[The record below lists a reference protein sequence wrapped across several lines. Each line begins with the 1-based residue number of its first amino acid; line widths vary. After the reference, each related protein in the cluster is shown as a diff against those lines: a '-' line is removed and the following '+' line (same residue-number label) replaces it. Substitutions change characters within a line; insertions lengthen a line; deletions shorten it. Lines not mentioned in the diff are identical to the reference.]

1 MSPVLRRMM
10 FATAVVAAVAVLVE
24 MAARFA
30 EPGLSARTLPL
41 PLPSRTRDPAFEA
54 ALAEARRDS
63 GGAVPLVF
71 DESAGWTLPP
81 NRTERYGET
90 VMRFNALGMRGPD
103 WGPAAAGSVRIL
115 TLGDSSIMG
124 LGVMEDQVFSSVAAT
139 ALSTTW
145 GVPVEAVIG
154 GIPGHTSAQALELQG
169 RVQARLAPQWVVL
182 GCLWSDLVRQ
192 GLAPRITPPSRW
204 ATYRVGVL
212 LLSPWLTARK
222 VKFLDQKGDV
232 GDLGDASSR
241 VGLREYRRNLILL
254 AERAKAGG
262 ARPAFLL
269 LPAPMDLDAAVP
281 PETVVAYRATM
292 RSVAAELGA
301 PLVDGEA
308 LVDARSA
315 TLAWWDDQVH
325 PSALGHKELGVA
337 LAEALAPHRP

>member
-1 MSPVLRRMM
+1 
-10 FATAVVAAVAVLVE
+10 
-24 MAARFA
+24 
-30 EPGLSARTLPL
+30 
-41 PLPSRTRDPAFEA
+41 
-54 ALAEARRDS
+54 
-63 GGAVPLVF
+63 
-71 DESAGWTLPP
+71 
-81 NRTERYGET
+81 
-90 VMRFNALGMRGPD
+90 
-103 WGPAAAGSVRIL
+103 
-115 TLGDSSIMG
+115 
-124 LGVMEDQVFSSVAAT
+124 
-139 ALSTTW
+139 
-145 GVPVEAVIG
+145 
-154 GIPGHTSAQALELQG
+154 
-169 RVQARLAPQWVVL
+169 
-182 GCLWSDLVRQ
+182 LWSDLVRQ

-232 GDLGDASSR
+232 GDLGDESSR
-241 VGLREYRRNLILL
+241 VGLREYRRNLLLL

>member
-1 MSPVLRRMM
+1 MKSILRRIG
-10 FATAVVAAVAVLVE
+10 FATVVVACVAVFVE
-24 MAARFA
+24 GAARWV
-30 EPGLSARTLPL
+30 EPGLSTRTLPL
-41 PLPSRTRDPAFEA
+41 PLPTRERDPAFEA
-54 ALAEARRDS
+54 ALSEARRAS
-63 GGAVPLVF
+63 GGAVPLVH

-103 WGPAAAGSVRIL
+103 WGPAPAGTVRIF

-124 LGVMEDQVFSSVAAT
+124 LGVMEEQVFSSVAAT
-139 ALSTTW
+139 ALQEAW

-154 GIPGHTSAQALELQG
+154 GIPGYTSAQALELQAK
-169 RVQARLAPQWVVL
+169 VQARLAPQWVVL

-192 GLAPRITPPSRW
+192 GLAPRVTPPSRW

-222 VKFLDQKGDV
+222 VKFLDQEGDV

-241 VGLREYRRNLILL
+241 VGLRQYRHNLELL
-254 AERAKAGG
+254 AERATAAG
-262 ARPAFLL
+262 ARPAFVL

-308 LVDARSA
+308 LVHRRGA

-325 PSALGHKELGVA
+325 PSALGHRELGTA